1 MPVTKAFDAPPS
13 YPGYLKPAVGAKDS
27 SGVDPE
33 AIVKMI
39 TDQVMAAM
47 RG

>member
-1 MPVTKAFDAPPS
+1 MPVTKAFEAPPS
-13 YPGYLKPAVGAKDS
+13 YAGYLKSAGTKEQGGAL
-27 SGVDPE
+27 DPE
-33 AIVKMI
+33 AVVRLI